1 MEINPNLSLEEK
13 QTILGEG
20 QNGLEK
26 LNAVLA
32 VAETE
37 EPTKKARHPLVSNI
51 ISGAPFLIEV
61 IDKNKNEVP
70 KNKDFS
76 FDEKRLVRKGFKPV
90 ATERVDLSKMKHEVI
105 EGDNLETVL
114 TRTLET

>member
-37 EPTKKARHPLVSNI
+37 EPTKKQDTLS
-51 ISGAPFLIEV
+51 FLI
-61 IDKNKNEVP
+61 
-70 KNKDFS
+70 
-76 FDEKRLVRKGFKPV
+76 L
-90 ATERVDLSKMKHEVI
+90 
-105 EGDNLETVL
+105 
-114 TRTLET
+114 